1 MVMKLSPTRRDLD
14 ARPSRSPC
22 ALHQPGVA
30 IFAATFKGAP
40 WFFSSTRG
48 SLGLSR
54 VIFGYIQ
61 TDSFRGNP
69 HGKWRMTGGASMT
82 KRKPPPEVDIW
93 SPWRGCVT
101 SMEFPNFSCRASH
114 VLFRASNGVSWRNQD
129 FDLWCFVCL
138 MMTVWWLDL
147 QMSIDRILLI

>member
-30 IFAATFKGAP
+30 ILAATFKGAP

-48 SLGLSR
+48 SLGLSI

-69 HGKWRMTGGASMT
+69 VKMKDDWGCLYDETETTTWSWHLITVNRMRNIHGVPKLLMQG
-82 KRKPPPEVDIW
+82 
-93 SPWRGCVT
+93 
-101 SMEFPNFSCRASH
+101 FPCLVWGF
-114 VLFRASNGVSWRNQD
+114 Q
-129 FDLWCFVCL
+129 WCFLTKSRFRFVMFCML
-138 MMTVWWLDL
+138 NDYSWN
-147 QMSIDRILLI
+147 LICRCPLTES